1 MSVVMERIAVSS
13 FFSEGVLRKAPL
25 FAVYHVNE
33 FCSADFADMKIREA
47 KKSTKGKL
55 RVIFA
60 PAEKFFQGSCG
71 ACLCKA
77 FSSADEVLFVL
88 PECKEASSPIEEE
101 LCRLYASCREEQF
114 KGLAGKLRFLIARNI
129 SEAVKHCFL
138 ESSEG
143 DAVLVF
149 SEGENSLLTNFSTDF
164 ISRKC
169 DVAKELKSF
178 SFFKTGGR
186 SFSGGKTFVVGSGSN
201 LWISDLTTDIE
212 FIKSKGYPSVL
223 GSSLHIPWM
232 AGIPG
237 TLGGWVKMNAG
248 AFGHS
253 ISEVVKRVKVDGGWL
268 NKNECGFSY
277 RTSSIKGVIEDIEFD
292 EGKIK
297 SLQGEKRIQ
306 DYLSRRKKFPART
319 CGSVFRNPE
328 GELSAGS
335 LLEKAG
341 AKTMSCGGASV
352 WYEHA
357 NVVIAGEG
365 ANSSDIY
372 VLIFMMRQMVKKRFN
387 ITLRPEIQFAGEQNS
402 L

>member
-1 MSVVMERIAVSS
+1 MERIAVSS

-25 FAVYHVNE
+25 FAVYHANE
-33 FCSADFADMKIREA
+33 FHSVDFADLKIREV
-47 KKSTKGKL
+47 KKSTKGEL
-55 RVIFA
+55 RVILA
-60 PAEKFFQGSCG
+60 PAEKFFQGSYG
-71 ACLCKA
+71 TCLCNA
-77 FSSADEVLFVL
+77 FSYASEVIFVF
-88 PECKEASSPIEEE
+88 PDCKEKSSIIEEE
-101 LCRLYASCREEQF
+101 LCRLYASCREEQL
-114 KGLAGKLRFLIARNI
+114 KGLTGKLRFLIARNI

-138 ESSEG
+138 ESSYE
-143 DAVLVF
+143 DALLVF
-149 SEGENSLLTNFSTDF
+149 SRGKTSLQTNFSTDF

-169 DVAKELKSF
+169 DMAKELKSF

-201 LWISDLTTDIE
+201 LWISDLSTDIE

-232 AGIPG
+232 VGIPG

-253 ISEVVKRVKVDGGWL
+253 ISEVVKRVKVDGCWL

-292 EGKIK
+292 ESKIK
-297 SLQGEKRIQ
+297 FLQGEKRIQ

-319 CGSVFRNPE
+319 CGSVFKNPE
-328 GELSAGS
+328 GEFSAGS

-352 WYEHA
+352 WHEHA

-372 VLIFMMRQMVKKRFN
+372 VLISMMRQTVKKRFN
-387 ITLRPEIQFAGEQNS
+387 ITLKPEIQFAAEQNS